1 MTGRLSER
9 IRVARRF
16 TRAVR
21 VDDGHADGAALEGYV
36 CSQSAVEALL
46 SMARHSRETG
56 HGAFTWTGPYGSGK
70 SSLAVALATLAAGA
84 PKAAEP
90 LLAAMAPSS
99 RDELRGHFRPSE
111 TPWRVA
117 PVVGTRSDPGAEM
130 ERAIGDAIGR
140 DKTLARRDGEA
151 LARWAIRV
159 SADPKTQGLIVLID
173 EMGKFLEHAARSG
186 GDLHVFQELAEAA
199 SRADGRLIVVGIL
212 HQAFDEYAQRLG
224 REARD
229 EWRKIQGRYLDV
241 AVNLAAEEQLD
252 LIGRAIEGDKPPTGT
267 AEKTIA
273 AALRPARAGGGA
285 HVEAR
290 LAACWPLHPV
300 AAALLGP
307 ITRRRFGQSQR
318 SLFGF
323 LSSAEPFGFQAYLQ
337 STDGRD
343 AAPYSA
349 ASLWDYLRANL
360 DSAILASPDGHR
372 WATALDALH
381 RAEVRDAT
389 PLHLDVLK
397 TVALIDLF
405 KDRSGLI
412 ASPEVLQTVVP
423 EDVDVG
429 GLLRDL
435 QAWSVVIHRAHAG
448 AYALYAG
455 SDFDIDAAAEAV
467 RRAGVTVDF
476 RRLAQ
481 QAALQPILAKRHY
494 ETTGALRWFEVELT
508 PLQDVEARIRAYAPA
523 PGAVGLFVLALST
536 QAESQRQAAKMLD
549 AALEHAGSQLVV
561 CGWSRDSLTLR
572 EIALDL
578 AALEH
583 VRAHSPELEGDA
595 VARRE
600 IDARLARL
608 SADLEDRLGEAINSV
623 DWRLP
628 VEARKVLDVHAAGPA
643 GLSVLA
649 SRLADW
655 RYPLAPRLPNELVN
669 RTKPSSS
676 AQAAVRALLYAMAE
690 RDDRER
696 LGFEGFPAEA
706 GLHISLLEASGLHR
720 FDPEGG
726 RWRFVAPKDGDAARL
741 APLWQATDA
750 LLETGDALVGAERI
764 YELWRSPP
772 FGVRD
777 GLLPILLV
785 AYLLT
790 RAGRSA
796 LYLDGVFRPSLDTF
810 FIDRLLQEPA
820 SVSLRSVELSE
831 VDVAYIAAMAEALS
845 SEEERVPP
853 TSLEV
858 ARALVRQV
866 RELPVWTL
874 RTSRLSP
881 SAIQLRDRVK
891 ASSDPNRLLLE
902 DVPAAL
908 GEPIGSLAAV
918 TIARKVSALLDELHK
933 AYPAMLRD
941 LETALRSELRVRGDG
956 ELPLERLRRRSA
968 NVLGLAGNFRLDA
981 LATRLMSYTGR
992 LEEVEGLASLAANKP
1007 PRDWVDRDVDAAR
1020 VELAALA
1027 QQFLKAEALGHLKGR
1042 ADGRVGV
1049 AVYISDP
1056 SYPEPQVQ
1064 EIDVSV
1070 ADRELADELAGRLL
1084 AVLTQ
1089 EGVSRD
1095 VAIAAVAR
1103 LGLGLQ
1109 VLDDQGA
1116 AQVA

>member
-1 MTGRLSER
+1 MTSLLSDR

-21 VDDGHADGAALEGYV
+21 VDDGHANGAGLEGYV

-46 SMARHSRETG
+46 AMARHARETG

-70 SSLAVALATLAAGA
+70 SSLALALATLAAG
-84 PKAAEP
+84 PAAAGDD
-90 LLAAMAPSS
+90 LLSMIAQAD
-99 RDELRGHFRPSE
+99 RDELRQAFRPSAA
-111 TPWRVA
+111 PWRVA
-117 PVVGTRSDPGAEM
+117 PVVGSRGDPGAEIEAAIQSVAADDPAL
-130 ERAIGDAIGR
+130 ERR
-140 DKTLARRDGEA
+140 EGEP

-159 SADPKTQGLIVLID
+159 SSDARAQGLIVLID
-173 EMGKFLEHAARSG
+173 EMGKFLEHAARNG

-229 EWRKIQGRYLDV
+229 EWRKIQGRYLDI

-252 LIGRAIEGDKPPTGT
+252 LIGRAIEGAKPAP
-267 AEKTIA
+267 AADISTIA
-273 AALRPARAGGGA
+273 TTLCASRASA
-285 HVEAR
+285 QSHMEAR

-307 ITRRRFGQSQR
+307 ITRRRFGQNQR

-323 LSSAEPFGFQAYLQ
+323 LSSAEPHGFQAYLQ
-337 STDGRD
+337 QTTDD
-343 AAPYSA
+343 NASPYSA

-360 DSAILASPDGHR
+360 ESAILASPDGHR
-372 WATALDALH
+372 WATALDAIH
-381 RAEVRDAT
+381 RAEVRDAS

-397 TVALIDLF
+397 AIALIDLF

-412 ASPEVLQTVVP
+412 ASPEVLQTVLPAGTEVQTI
-423 EDVDVG
+423 
-429 GLLRDL
+429 LKDL
-435 QAWSVVIHRAHAG
+435 TAWSVAVFRAHAG

-455 SDFDIDAAAEAV
+455 SDFDIDAAVDAV
-467 RRAGVTVDF
+467 RRAGVSVDF

-481 QAALQPILAKRHY
+481 QASLQPILAKRHY
-494 ETTGALRWFEVELT
+494 ETTGALRWFEVELV
-508 PLQDVEARIRAYAPA
+508 PLQDVESRIKAYTPA
-523 PGAVGLFVLALST
+523 PGAAGLFLLAVST
-536 QAESQRQAAKMLD
+536 QAESRKQAAKILD
-549 AALEHAGSQLVV
+549 AALELAGTHLVV

-572 EIALDL
+572 EIASDL
-578 AALEH
+578 AALEA
-583 VRAHSPELEGDA
+583 VRATSPELEGDA

-600 IDARLARL
+600 IDGRLARL

-623 DWRLP
+623 DWHLP
-628 VEARKVLDVHAAGPA
+628 REARNVLDVSATGPA

-669 RTKPSSS
+669 RTRPSSS

-690 RDDRER
+690 SGDRER

-706 GLHISLLEASGLHR
+706 GLHISLLEASRLHQW
-720 FDPEGG
+720 DAESK
-726 RWRFVAPKDGDAARL
+726 RWRFIGPARNDAARL
-741 APLWQATDA
+741 APLWEATDA
-750 LLETGDALVGAERI
+750 LLPDGEAGVSASAI
-764 YELWRSPP
+764 YAIWRSPP
-772 FGVRD
+772 YGVRD
-777 GLLPILLV
+777 GLLPILLI

-810 FIDRLLQEPA
+810 FIDRLLQEPG
-820 SVSLRSVELSE
+820 SVSLRGVELSE

-845 SEEERVPP
+845 TDEDRVAP

-858 ARALVRQV
+858 ARALVRQI
-866 RELPVWTL
+866 RELSPWTL
-874 RTSRLSP
+874 RTGRLSP
-881 SAIQLRDRVK
+881 AATQLRDRAK
-891 ASSDPNRLLLE
+891 SSNDPNRLLLK

-908 GEPIGSLAAV
+908 GEPIGSLSAAG
-918 TIARKVSALLDELHK
+918 IARKVSVLLEELEG

-941 LETALRSELRVRGDG
+941 LEAALKSELRVRGDG
-956 ELPLERLRRRSA
+956 ELPLERLRRRSL
-968 NVLGLAGNFRLDA
+968 NVQGLAGNFRLDA
-981 LATRLMSYTGR
+981 LATRLATYTGR
-992 LEEVEGLASLAANKP
+992 IEEVEGLASLAANRP

-1042 ADGRVGV
+1042 ADGRVGL

-1056 SYPEPQVQ
+1056 AFPEPQVR
-1064 EIDVSV
+1064 EIDLCSS
-1070 ADRELADELAGRLL
+1070 DREIANALAARLR
-1084 AVLTQ
+1084 AVMTS
-1089 EGVSRD
+1089 EGVSRE
-1095 VAIAAVAR
+1095 VAIAAVAS

-1109 VLDDQGA
+1109 ADDEEGA

>member
-1 MTGRLSER
+1 MNAILSDR

-21 VDDGHADGAALEGYV
+21 VDDGHADGTGLEGYV

-46 SMARHSRETG
+46 SMGRHARETG

-70 SSLAVALATLAAGA
+70 SSLAIALATLAAGPA
-84 PKAAEP
+84 RAGDALLSVVAKADQ
-90 LLAAMAPSS
+90 
-99 RDELRGHFRPSE
+99 DELKQAFRPGPA
-111 TPWRVA
+111 PWRVA
-117 PVVGTRSDPGAEM
+117 PVVGTRSDPGAEIEAAI
-130 ERAIGDAIGR
+130 ERVASD
-140 DKTLARRDGEA
+140 DPSLKRRRGEA

-159 SADPKTQGLIVLID
+159 SAAPDARGLIVLID
-173 EMGKFLEHAARSG
+173 EMGKFLEHAARNG

-199 SRADGRLIVVGIL
+199 SRADGRLIVIGIL

-229 EWRKIQGRYLDV
+229 EWRKIQGRYLDI

-252 LIGRAIEGDKPPTGT
+252 LIGRAIEGDKPSP
-267 AEKTIA
+267 AADVSTIA
-273 AALRPARAGGGA
+273 GALRVSRASGRQ
-285 HVEAR
+285 HIEDR

-300 AAALLGP
+300 SAALLGP
-307 ITRRRFGQSQR
+307 ITRRRFGQNQR

-337 STDGRD
+337 QTAEGG
-343 AAPYSA
+343 PTYSA
-349 ASLWDYLRANL
+349 AFLWDYLRANL
-360 DSAILASPDGHR
+360 ESAILASPDGHR
-372 WATALDALH
+372 WATALDAVH
-381 RAEVRDAT
+381 RAEVRDAS

-397 TVALIDLF
+397 AIALIDLF

-412 ASPEVLQTVVP
+412 ASSEVLQTVLP
-423 EDVDVG
+423 KGTDIQPI
-429 GLLRDL
+429 LKDL
-435 QAWSVVIHRAHAG
+435 SGWSVVVFRAHAG

-455 SDFDIDAAAEAV
+455 SDFDIDTAVDVV
-467 RRAGVTVDF
+467 RRAGVSIDF

-481 QAALQPILAKRHY
+481 QASLQPILAKRHY
-494 ETTGALRWFEVELT
+494 ETTGALRWFEVELV
-508 PLQDVEARIRAYAPA
+508 PLQEVENRIKTYTPA
-523 PGAVGLFVLALST
+523 PGAAGLFLLAVST
-536 QAESQRQAAKMLD
+536 QAESRKQAAKILD
-549 AALEHAGSQLVV
+549 SAVKLAGAHLVV

-572 EIALDL
+572 EIAADL
-578 AALEH
+578 AALET
-583 VRAHSPELEGDA
+583 VRATSPELEGDA

-628 VEARKVLDVHAAGPA
+628 EAARDALDVSATGPA

-676 AQAAVRALLYAMAE
+676 AQAAVRTLLYAMAE
-690 RDDRER
+690 KGDRER

-706 GLHISLLEASGLHR
+706 GLHISLLEASGLHQW
-720 FDPEGG
+720 DDESG
-726 RWRFVAPKDGDAARL
+726 RWRFVGPAKNDGARL
-741 APLWQATDA
+741 APLWEATDT
-750 LLETGDALVGAERI
+750 LLLDDETGVSASSI

-777 GLLPILLV
+777 GLLPILFV
-785 AYLLT
+785 AYLMT

-796 LYLDGVFRPSLDTF
+796 LYLDTVFRPSLDTF

-820 SVSLRSVELSE
+820 SVSLRAVELSE

-845 SEEERVPP
+845 TDAERVAP

-866 RELPVWTL
+866 RDLSPWTL

-881 SAIQLRDRVK
+881 AAAQLRDRAK
-891 ASSDPNRLLLE
+891 ASSDPNRLLLQ
-902 DVPAAL
+902 DVPSAL
-908 GEPIGSLAAV
+908 GEPIGSLSAV
-918 TIARKVSALLDELHK
+918 TIARKVSGLVAEMEN

-941 LETALRSELRVRGDG
+941 LESALMSELRVRGEG
-956 ELPLERLRRRSA
+956 ELPLERLRRRSV
-968 NVLGLAGNFRLDA
+968 NVQGLAGNFRLDA
-981 LATRLMSYTGR
+981 LATRLATYTGR
-992 LEEVEGLASLAANKP
+992 IEEVEGLASLAANRP

-1064 EIDVSV
+1064 EIDLSS
-1070 ADRELADELAGRLL
+1070 ADREIAQAL
-1084 AVLTQ
+1084 AVRLRAMMAS
-1089 EGVSRD
+1089 EGVSRE
-1095 VAIAAVAR
+1095 VAIAAVAS

-1109 VLDDQGA
+1109 ADDEEGA